1 MESRPEKIII
11 VGPAYPYRGGI
22 SAFSERLAAEFA
34 SRGADVRLVTFTL
47 QYPSFL
53 FPGKTQ
59 YSEGPAP
66 EGLQITRMLNSCNPF
81 NWIRTGLKL
90 RKMKADKIIFAFWMP
105 FMAPAMGTVARIA
118 KKSGA
123 RCIGLVHNLIPHE
136 HKPGDKFF
144 SRFFC
149 NSVDAFVTM
158 SESVLGD
165 IRSFVPQKPSAMC
178 PHPLY
183 DHFGT
188 PVPREE
194 ALAKLGLDADKRY
207 LLFFG
212 LIRDYKGL
220 DWLLEAFADQRFS
233 QFPDLKLVVAGEFY
247 SNPEKYSEAIEALGD
262 RVIMRPEYIPDDMVR
277 YYFCAADLVV
287 QPYKTATQSGITQI
301 AYHFDKPMLVT
312 RVGGLPEI
320 VPDGVAGYVAE
331 PSVPAIADALVR
343 YASQRPDFSTGVTS
357 QKQKYSWGKMV
368 DAIEGV

>member
-1 MESRPEKIII
+1 MEGSPQKIII

-22 SAFSERLAAEFA
+22 AAFSERLAAEFA
-34 SRGADVRLVTFTL
+34 SRGDDVQLVTFTL

-66 EGLQITRMLNSCNPF
+66 EGLSVRRMLNSCNPL
-81 NWIRTGLKL
+81 NWIRTGLRL
-90 RKMKADKIIFAFWMP
+90 RKMKADKIVFAYWMP
-105 FMAPAMGTVARIA
+105 FMAPALGTVARIA
-118 KKSGA
+118 GKSGA
-123 RCIGLVHNLIPHE
+123 RRIGLVHNLIPHE
-136 HKPGDKFF
+136 HKPGDRLF

-158 SESVLGD
+158 SGSVLQD
-165 IRSFVPQKPSAMC
+165 IRSFVPGKPAAMC

-183 DHFGT
+183 DHYGE
-188 PVPREE
+188 PVSREE
-194 ALAKLGLDADKRY
+194 ALSRLGLSPDSRY

-220 DWLLEAFADQRFS
+220 DWLLEAFADYRLR
-233 QFPDLKLVVAGEFY
+233 QFPDLRLIVAGEFY
-247 SNPEKYSEAIEALGD
+247 SEPQKYLDAAETLGD
-262 RVIMRPEYIPDDMVR
+262 RVIMRPEFIPDDMVR

-331 PSVPAIADALVR
+331 PSVPAIADALVSF
-343 YASQRPDFSTGVTS
+343 AGNKPDFSEGIAS
-357 QKQKYSWGKMV
+357 QKRKYSWKKMA
-368 DAIEGV
+368 DAVNEV

>member
-1 MESRPEKIII
+1 MEGHKEKIII
-11 VGPAYPYRGGI
+11 VGPAFPYRGGI
-22 SAFSERLAAEFA
+22 AAFSERLAAEFSA
-34 SRGADVRLVTFTL
+34 RGADVRLVTFTL

-66 EGLQITRMLNSCNPF
+66 AGLEISRMLNSCNPF
-81 NWIRTGLKL
+81 NWISTGLKL
-90 RKMKADKIIFAFWMP
+90 RKMKADKIVFAFWTP
-105 FMAPAMGTVARIA
+105 FMAPAMGLAARIA

-136 HKPGDKFF
+136 RKPMDKFL
-144 SRFFC
+144 SRYFC
-149 NSVDAFVTM
+149 DAMDAFVTM
-158 SESVLGD
+158 SDSVLQD
-165 IRSFVPQKPSAMC
+165 IRAFSPEKPSAMC

-183 DHFGT
+183 DHYGT
-188 PVPREE
+188 PVSREE
-194 ALAKLGLDADKRY
+194 ALEKLGLSKDCQY

-220 DWLLEAFADQRFS
+220 DWLLEAFADQRL
-233 QFPDLKLVVAGEFY
+233 QQYPELKLIVAGEFY
-247 SNPEKYSEAIEALGD
+247 ADPQKYLDAAKALGD
-262 RVIMRPEYIPDDMVR
+262 RVILRPEFIPDDQVR

-320 VPDGVAGYVAE
+320 VPDGITGYVAE
-331 PSVPAIADALVR
+331 PSVSAIADALTKF
-343 YASQRPDFSTGVTS
+343 ASMKPDFSKGVAS
-357 QKQKYSWGKMV
+357 QKQKYSWEKMA
-368 DAIEGV
+368 DAIEKV